1 MKHIILTLLLIFSYV
16 FLYSQKKEY
25 EHIVDSLSVKYK
37 KNVVGFSRTITTTP
51 ECREIFRIFYTTNGE
66 MQDEIVW
73 AKEVLDNNGYRQI
86 IIAGHPYT
94 YELFIDSSK
103 INPIGKPKIYIPTI
117 TNGIVFIN
125 NEYTYSPVGFIEN
138 RKFIKLQPQQYK
150 EYSVQK
156 WAEPIIE
163 NDEELI
169 KLLKIKFGD
178 YLTY

>member
-1 MKHIILTLLLIFSYV
+1 M
-16 FLYSQKKEY
+16 
-25 EHIVDSLSVKYK
+25 
-37 KNVVGFSRTITTTP
+37 
-51 ECREIFRIFYTTNGE
+51 
-66 MQDEIVW
+66 
-73 AKEVLDNNGYRQI
+73 LDNNGYRQI

-117 TNGIVFIN
+117 NNGIVFIN

-156 WAEPIIE
+156 WAEPLIE

-169 KLLKIKFGD
+169 KLLKIKYGN